1 MNLRHRRSQE
11 SWTQRPAYSC
21 GPWIPLSLF
30 QPGIDIA
37 DFTGG
42 KEMRLECGY
51 DQMFVV
57 GGRLGPHR
65 CQQNLGL
72 VAMEDES
79 SMTTPSRRAIL
90 LTPVALIAT
99 RAVRPAE
106 KKNMTLALHQNTSAG
121 AGYRKSLEGWSR
133 AGIKYVELTNTL
145 LDEFLKTDD
154 LPAARRVLTDLG
166 LTVVHGATGVA
177 GLWEPNPNRAGSL
190 ENLKKRCEM
199 FATLGLNRVYAS
211 TVTTQKVTLDDYK
224 AGADNMREA
233 GEVAKQF
240 NMSLR
245 IEFVRTSTFISTLTT
260 LVKMTRAAA
269 HPNLVPMFDC
279 YHFWSGLNK
288 LEDLD
293 LIQPGE
299 IGHVHFQD
307 VPDMPRELL
316 DNTTRII
323 PGDGVSP
330 LVRILDKLA
339 DKGYVGPLSVELFLP
354 KFQQGDPF
362 EVARE
367 IRQKAEAVMRQAQV
381 M

>member
-1 MNLRHRRSQE
+1 ML
-11 SWTQRPAYSC
+11 
-21 GPWIPLSLF
+21 
-30 QPGIDIA
+30 
-37 DFTGG
+37 
-42 KEMRLECGY
+42 
-51 DQMFVV
+51 
-57 GGRLGPHR
+57 
-65 CQQNLGL
+65 
-72 VAMEDES
+72 
-79 SMTTPSRRAIL
+79 SRRAIL
-90 LTPVALIAT
+90 VTPVAMMAA
-99 RAVRPAE
+99 RAVSPVAAASS
-106 KKNMTLALHQNTSAG
+106 KMILAMHQNTSAG

-133 AGIKYVELTNTL
+133 AGIKYVEITNAL
-145 LDEFLKTDD
+145 LDDFLKTDT

-166 LTVVHGATGVA
+166 LTAVHAATGAT
-177 GLWEPNPNRAGSL
+177 GLWEPNPNRAASL

-199 FATLGLNRVYAS
+199 FAALGLSRVYAA
-211 TVTTQKVTLDDYK
+211 TTATQKVTLDDYK
-224 AGADNMREA
+224 AGVDNMREA
-233 GEVAKQF
+233 GDVAKQF

-245 IEFVRTSTFISTLTT
+245 IEFVRTSSFISTLTT

-269 HPNLVPMFDC
+269 HPNLAPMFDC

-293 LIQPGE
+293 PLRPGE

-330 LVRILDKLA
+330 LVRILRALA
-339 DKGYVGPLSVELFLP
+339 DKGYAGPLSVELFLP
-354 KFQQGDPF
+354 KYQQGDPY

-367 IRQKAEAVMRQAQV
+367 IRQKAESVMHQARV